1 MISDTWDCVVEEEAH
16 HPAHKHGGTQQD
28 HQHLIRL
35 RVTWRKKQFI
45 TYRTLNAWLNTLS
58 TESCDNV
65 AVSDF

>member
-45 TYRTLNAWLNTLS
+45 TYRTLNA
-58 TESCDNV
+58 
-65 AVSDF
+65 